1 MVFQGGRTGRCYC
14 FYALSFAS
22 TVVTNLTPTQL
33 LFLMSSRHFFG
44 PLASLTLLVL
54 LVFAG
59 LQFLHISAGTLV
71 DWVMGIAIAWWLV
84 GVVVIPWNTHFA
96 AREVLEEARLSQEK
110 GIAVKAESLQYAQK
124 LAKRFYWIAIGLHLG
139 TALGLY
145 LLAYY
150 HITVIG
156 YMAAVAALALTFLR
170 PLQRAYEHLSYKLRN
185 LSEQIRYPREDV
197 FELRG
202 RVEEQEEKIKH
213 LQSALDVAQK
223 DSWAYTQEQSV
234 TGLQAQLTRTQAQ
247 WEEFSQLNRKEHEM
261 LARQSATEIA
271 KLSED
276 AQFLNQVRELIR
288 FVKSA

>member
-1 MVFQGGRTGRCYC
+1 
-14 FYALSFAS
+14 
-22 TVVTNLTPTQL
+22 
-33 LFLMSSRHFFG
+33 MSSRYFLG

-96 AREVLEEARLSQEK
+96 AKEVLEEALLSQQK
-110 GIAVKAESLQYAQK
+110 GIVIKEESLQYAQK

-150 HITVIG
+150 QITVLG
-156 YMAAVAALALTFLR
+156 YTAAVAALALTFLR
-170 PLQRAYEHLSYKLRN
+170 PLQRGYEHLSYKLRN
-185 LSEQIRYPREDV
+185 LSEQIRYPRQDV
-197 FELRG
+197 AELRD
-202 RVEEQEEKIKH
+202 RVGELEALVKQ
-213 LQSALDVAQK
+213 LQTFLNVAEK
-223 DSWAYTQEQSV
+223 DSWAYQQEQ
-234 TGLQAQLTRTQAQ
+234 TATDLQAELTRTQAQ
-247 WEEFSQLNRKEHEM
+247 LEEFSQQNRKEHEM
-261 LARQSATEIA
+261 LVRQSASEIA